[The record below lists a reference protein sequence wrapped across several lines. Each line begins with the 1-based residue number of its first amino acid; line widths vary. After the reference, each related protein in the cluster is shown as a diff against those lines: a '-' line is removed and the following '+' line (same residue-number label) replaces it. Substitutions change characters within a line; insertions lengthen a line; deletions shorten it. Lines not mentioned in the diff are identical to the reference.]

1 MPLTFMLTMKLFVVP
16 VTVVLA
22 CLCNA
27 AAYKLD
33 AEDGQAEIGAY
44 HIQPGR
50 CAGVEQRLGHTKY
63 SQYYHWSPFHTSFTE
78 LGYGN
83 DVEQMDSTALC
94 ANNPALTQGYGGG
107 FDKMRIYLVYGRC
120 VYGTQDMKV
129 MCGTI
134 TEQGRPSHNILNV
147 VQASCPAGTRCKNLC
162 ATMQDP
168 SLTSKFAVKQVQL
181 AQCMPIPQ
189 WKKLTEMYRPKASPV
204 PAAYQVAAAGS
215 QKIDPKVVDKAPAG
229 NPTVDPVHVDK
240 DGTIPGRVVSP
251 STPPT
256 DDIDADLLKAAN
268 EREAYSGDRLV
279 TKQPDVEKPVPA
291 QPAKGDS
298 SDLPIGGPQFVPA
311 AKAPE
316 AQTNGHKLEH
326 QQAPT
331 RMGFRKRSLSGALNA

>member
-1 MPLTFMLTMKLFVVP
+1 MKLFVVP

-27 AAYKLD
+27 AAYKHD

-268 EREAYSGDRLV
+268 EREAYSGERLV